1 MYKMSKKSL
10 AGRVVVSPLF
20 LLVLVVGAEL
30 NKAEDWSYSVRRLRI
45 KMTDF
50 VDEKFPLA
58 NVRNANI

>member
-30 NKAEDWSYSVRRLRI
+30 TRLKTGVI
-45 KMTDF
+45 Q
-50 VDEKFPLA
+50 
-58 NVRNANI
+58 